1 VTVPEA
7 NPRPDSEIERIL
19 VVSAHPDDVD
29 FGASG
34 TIALWTKAGIEVSY
48 CIVTDGQA
56 GGFEPDR
63 DRAEM
68 PALRRAEQTA
78 AAGEVGVHDLHFLGY
93 EDGYLEPTQALV
105 RDISRVIRQVRPQRL
120 VCQSPERNWIRLP
133 ASHPDHLAAG
143 EATVRAFF
151 PAAGNPFAYPELTE
165 EAWTAGEL
173 WMIAHPE
180 PNHFVDI
187 TETID
192 QKLAAVLSHTSQHAD
207 PETLTTRLRTNFGQL
222 ATRAGFPEGHYAEAF
237 TVIRLG

>member
-1 VTVPEA
+1 VPTA

-29 FGASG
+29 FGSAG

-48 CIVTDGQA
+48 CLVTDGQA
-56 GGFEPDR
+56 GGFEADR

-68 PALRRAEQTA
+68 PAVRRAEQTA
-78 AAGEVGVHDLHFLGY
+78 AADQVGVHDLHFLGY
-93 EDGYLEPTQALV
+93 EDGYLEPTRDLV

-120 VCQSPERNWIRLP
+120 VCQSPERNWLRLP

-143 EATVRAFF
+143 EATVRAYF

-165 EAWTAGEL
+165 QAWTVGEL

-180 PNHFVDI
+180 INHYVDI

-192 QKLAAVLSHTSQHAD
+192 QKLAAVMSHTSQHPD
-207 PETLTTRLRTNFGQL
+207 PQVLQTRLRAML
-222 ATRAGFPEGHYAEAF
+222 AQNATKAGYPEGHYAEMF
-237 TVIRLG
+237 TVLRLGG